1 MSGYL
6 WKYYLED
13 DVDSFRNV
21 VASSTQSS
29 RAGAQKSHVGWQSG
43 GSGAALISSPGSYN
57 ASPMLGAKGRKP
69 VGATLTRS
77 DINSRDSAGLTILHH
92 AASSSAENAVEFAQ
106 VLLDHQWTDLYIQDA
121 ENGWTPLHRAF
132 YFGNIAI
139 ARLILNRDAQ
149 DILGQGYGGFNQHA
163 RGLVKIKDKEG
174 CGPLDLFSMTI
185 KDRTLRPEEAPMF
198 DSDSDDE
205 MAHGDSGDMDDEMR
219 KRLITP
225 TTVLGGDEVYTFG
238 SNKNVTLGFG
248 DQDDR
253 AFPERVVLRRPDHLL
268 RRFYKEDRERHNQF
282 WATMGVPLSDT
293 GTQTPKGPVDLPTH
307 IRNTPIVIQ
316 DVQMSKLHTAVL
328 TTDPISNL
336 YMCGHGTG
344 GRLGIGNET
353 TSYQF
358 TCVEAGGL
366 GNKKV
371 AAVAL
376 GQNHTLAITD
386 EGEIFTW
393 GNNAFGQ
400 LGYSLP
406 KPSLKDDDPIST
418 VPLQIFGPLKREQ
431 VLGIAA
437 SRIHSVVHSSTSLY
451 TFGKNEGQL
460 GIVDS
465 DARSLDMQVTPRK
478 IAASLFSSP
487 IAAVSAID
495 GASICMLENREVWV
509 FANYGYSKLNF
520 ALDGFTSNFLKES
533 WLTTKYDTAP
543 NRIQKITSGGDTICA
558 MSTSG
563 EVFTI
568 AVSRR
573 SDGSQDT
580 STSTTNPKQIRKAL
594 SSPYRIWSS
603 KKSHM
608 AARDVDVDQDGSI
621 ILTTEAGTVWRRT
634 RRATIKSANT
644 TAAAELKPKDYKFQ
658 RVSGLTRVVAVRASA
673 YGAYAAVRK
682 DCDVTRNQIGVDE
695 PGLWEDLAPLLSFY
709 DMYNYEES
717 SDDEEPV
724 PRYWNRPG
732 QSQALHKRV
741 LKSKDLEKEVSE
753 VLEQASMT
761 SENTYDMLIGTT
773 VSDVRLPVHEFIMS
787 GRSRIFRDAMLDFRL
802 KSSSYAIPELLT
814 ISKEG
819 ETTLIMFQGLD
830 FLTIFDLVLY
840 AYTDAIVDFW
850 NVTRHAPE
858 LAFRYRSVRTELMK
872 VASRLEMRQ
881 LEPAVRQ
888 MVNPRRSLHVD
899 LEIAIKEASFF
910 ESGDVIV
917 DLADGEMLLHS
928 DIVCQRCPF
937 FEGLFRGRAGGQWLS
952 GRREGSAPVHIDLT
966 NVETDLFKLVVRHL
980 YADAGEEIFDDV
992 TSEDLNDLLA
1002 LDELLDHVMDVM
1014 SVANE
1019 LMLDRLSQICQ
1030 KFIGRYVNARNVCS
1044 LLTAVA
1050 PSSVA
1055 EFKDAA
1061 LEYVCL
1067 SLEAVMQNGSLDEL
1081 EDDLLHELNEV
1092 ARENQLAY
1100 LPFARSGRAEAL
1112 LFEQYP
1118 ELAERIERGKRA
1130 KIDAIVL
1137 SNKYASADTPSAS
1150 FRAQSLEEVS
1160 ASPLRQ
1166 RNRRRA
1172 SNQTKNE
1179 AKSPT
1184 LTPQL
1189 KGRSSAADLMF
1200 EMSDG
1205 EDEDEARTN
1214 DIKPPRFTPGQEKL
1228 SEQVIG
1234 TPQSPW
1240 ATSIKQKLP
1249 GTIEDGFISPS
1260 SLPPSALSGNR
1271 TPSQPWGTAPLASA
1285 KLDLRDIMAQTSSD
1299 QPSGLALGLAKEERE
1314 RARAAQP
1321 KMSQKER
1328 KRLQQAELQGIKVEA
1343 AQPAPPTV
1351 SPWQAASYKKPS
1363 ANQILA
1369 PSAATPPP
1377 QEPSPQPS
1385 PQPARATSTPQ
1396 LTMRQTIAKGKGKG
1410 KGKEKEASAQDA
1422 SSPSR
1427 PSASERGMSVSN
1439 TPIPVPMSVRHIPL
1453 PSHSP
1458 TSPSQ
1463 HLSMMEILSL
1473 QEAEKTSIRDA
1484 AAKRSLEEIQQEQEF
1499 QQWWEAESKRAIEE
1513 EEQAKR
1519 AAERAARAAAKGR
1532 GKGRGGGAP
1541 NVAGETKPAKGR
1553 DLKKDKKPGEENKKD
1568 TKKSETAND
1577 QRKERAPKPRTP
1589 KPKVQPHV
1597 PVAEAIAAQ
1606 APNPEAPAF
1615 VPPAGPR
1622 ADQSANS
1629 GRGRGRGGHHRGG
1642 RGGGGA
1648 RSGRPP
1654 APPRDV
1660 QSAPAAPAQHA

>member
-1 MSGYL
+1 M
-6 WKYYLED
+6 
-13 DVDSFRNV
+13 
-21 VASSTQSS
+21 
-29 RAGAQKSHVGWQSG
+29 
-43 GSGAALISSPGSYN
+43 GAAI
-57 ASPMLGAKGRKP
+57 A
-69 VGATLTRS
+69 LTRL

-92 AASSSAENAVEFAQ
+92 AASSTSESAAEFAQ
-106 VLLDHQWTDLYIQDA
+106 ILLEHQWTDLYIQDA

-149 DILGQGYGGFNQHA
+149 DILGQGHGGFNQHA

-174 CGPLDLFSMTI
+174 YGPLDLFSMTI
-185 KDRTLRPEEAPMF
+185 KDRTLRPEEAQLF
-198 DSDSDDE
+198 DSDSDDD
-205 MAHGDSGDMDDEMR
+205 MAQGDSGDMDDEFR

-225 TTVLGGDEVYTFG
+225 TTLLGGDEVYTFG

-253 AFPERVVLRRPDHLL
+253 AYPERVILRRPDHLL
-268 RRFYKEDRERHNQF
+268 RRFYKEDRERHNQY
-282 WATMGVPLSDT
+282 WAAMGMPVQDA
-293 GTQTPKGPVDLPTH
+293 GTQTPKGTVDLPTH
-307 IRNTPIVIQ
+307 VRNTPIVIQ
-316 DVQMSKLHTAVL
+316 DVQMSKLHTAIL
-328 TTDPISNL
+328 TTDPVSNL

-344 GRLGIGNET
+344 GRLGIGSET

-358 TCVEAGGL
+358 ICVEGGGL
-366 GNKKV
+366 GQRKI
-371 AAVAL
+371 AAIAL

-386 EGEIFTW
+386 EGETYSW

-418 VPLQIFGPLKREQ
+418 LPLQIFGPLKREA
-431 VLGIAA
+431 VIGIAA
-437 SRIHSVVHSSTSLY
+437 SRIHSVVHSATSLY

-465 DARSLDMQVTPRK
+465 DARSLETQVTPRK

-487 IAAVSAID
+487 IVAVSAID

-558 MSTSG
+558 LSTSG
-563 EVFTI
+563 EVFTV

-573 SDGSQDT
+573 SDGAQDA

-594 SSPYRIWSS
+594 STPYRIWSS

-621 ILTTEAGTVWRRT
+621 ILTTDAGTVWRRT
-634 RRATIKSANT
+634 KRATIKSANT

-709 DMYNYEES
+709 DLHNYEES

-732 QSQALHKRV
+732 QSQALQKRV

-753 VLEQASMT
+753 VLEQASMS
-761 SENTYDMLIGTT
+761 SENTYDMVIGSTL
-773 VSDVRLPVHEFIMS
+773 SDVRLPVHEFIMS
-787 GRSRIFRDAMLDFRL
+787 GRSRVFRDAMLDFRL
-802 KSSSYAIPELLT
+802 KSSQHAIPELLT
-814 ISKEG
+814 ISKDG
-819 ETTLIMFQGLD
+819 DLTVVMFQGLD
-830 FLTIFDLVLY
+830 FLTIFDMVLY
-840 AYTDAIVDFW
+840 AYTDSIVDFW
-850 NVTRHAPE
+850 NVTRHAPS

-872 VASRLEMRQ
+872 VASRLELRQ

-888 MVNPRRSLHVD
+888 MVHPRRSLQVD
-899 LEIAIKEASFF
+899 MELAIKERSFF
-910 ESGDVIV
+910 ESGDIVV
-917 DLADGEMLLHS
+917 DLVDGEMLLHS

-966 NVETDLFKLVVRHL
+966 NVETHLFELVVRHL
-980 YADAGEEIFDDV
+980 YTDAGEEIFDEV

-1030 KFIGRYVNARNVCS
+1030 RFIGRYVNARNVCS

-1081 EDDLLHELNEV
+1081 DDDLLYELNQV

-1112 LFEQYP
+1112 LFDQYP
-1118 ELAERIERGKRA
+1118 ELAERIERGRRA

-1137 SNKYASADTPSAS
+1137 SNKYANADTPSAS
-1150 FRAQSLEEVS
+1150 FRAQSLEELS
-1160 ASPLRQ
+1160 ASPIRQ
-1166 RNRRRA
+1166 RNRRRT
-1172 SNQTKNE
+1172 SNHVKSE
-1179 AKSPT
+1179 AKSPA

-1189 KGRSSAADLMF
+1189 KGKSSAADLMF
-1200 EMSDG
+1200 DMSDG
-1205 EDEDEARTN
+1205 EDEEAAAV
-1214 DIKPPRFTPGQEKL
+1214 DKIKPPRFTDEPGEQL
-1228 SEQVIG
+1228 SG
-1234 TPQSPW
+1234 TSESPW
-1240 ATSIKQKLP
+1240 TTSTEQRQTVP
-1249 GTIEDGFISPS
+1249 QGTVEDGFISPS
-1260 SLPPSALSGNR
+1260 SLPPSALSGTR
-1271 TPSQPWGTAPLASA
+1271 SPAQPWGTAPLSST
-1285 KLDLRDIMAQTSSD
+1285 KLDLRDIMAQASVD
-1299 QPSGLALGLAKEERE
+1299 KPSGLALGFAQEERD

-1328 KRLQQAELQGIKVEA
+1328 KRLQQAQQQGLKIEA

-1363 ANQILA
+1363 ANQIFA
-1369 PSAATPPP
+1369 PSAATPPAQP
-1377 QEPSPQPS
+1377 PSPQP
-1385 PQPARATSTPQ
+1385 PQPDLPTSRTQSTPQ

-1410 KGKEKEASAQDA
+1410 KGKDKDTSAQDG

-1427 PSASERGMSVSN
+1427 PVASERGMSVSN

-1453 PSHSP
+1453 PSHSL

-1463 HLSMMEILSL
+1463 NLSMMEILSL

-1499 QQWWEAESKRAIEE
+1499 QQWWEAESKRAIEQ

-1519 AAERAARAAAKGR
+1519 AAERAARAVGKGR
-1532 GKGRGGGAP
+1532 GKGRGGGGG
-1541 NVAGETKPAKGR
+1541 VGESNTTESKKKGGEG
-1553 DLKKDKKPGEENKKD
+1553 KKE
-1568 TKKSETAND
+1568 KKSDAADGHRREKTP
-1577 QRKERAPKPRTP
+1577 RPRAPKPESQP
-1589 KPKVQPHV
+1589 KA
-1597 PVAEAIAAQ
+1597 PVAQNTAMAT
-1606 APNPEAPAF
+1606 PNPEAPAF
-1615 VPPAGPR
+1615 VPPTGPKADAGT
-1622 ADQSANS
+1622 NS
-1629 GRGRGRGGHHRGG
+1629 GRGRGRGHRGGG
-1642 RGGGGA
+1642 RGGAGGA
-1648 RSGRPP
+1648 PKAARPP
-1654 APPRDV
+1654 APPRNV
-1660 QSAPAAPAQHA
+1660 QSAPAAPAQQVL

>member
-13 DVDSFRNV
+13 DVDNFRSV
-21 VASSTQSS
+21 VASTTQS
-29 RAGAQKSHVGWQSG
+29 RVGAQKTYIGWQSG
-43 GSGAALISSPGSYN
+43 GNNAAVNSSPGSYN
-57 ASPMLGAKGRKP
+57 ASPMLGAKGRKTAM
-69 VGATLTRS
+69 GAGVTLSRS

-92 AASSSAENAVEFAQ
+92 VASSTSENAVEFAQ
-106 VLLDHQWTDLYIQDA
+106 ILLEHQWTDLYIQDA

-139 ARLILNRDAQ
+139 ARLILNRDSQ
-149 DILGQGYGGFNQHA
+149 DILGQGHGGFNQHA

-174 CGPLDLFSMTI
+174 YGPLDLFSMTI

-205 MAHGDSGDMDDEMR
+205 MAHGDSGDMEDELR

-225 TTVLGGDEVYTFG
+225 TTLLGGDEVYTFG

-268 RRFYKEDRERHNQF
+268 RRFHKEDRERQNQF
-282 WATMGVPLSDT
+282 WATLGVPVQDA
-293 GTQTPKGPVDLPTH
+293 GTQTPKGPVDLPIH
-307 IRNTPIVIQ
+307 IRNTPIVVQ

-328 TTDPISNL
+328 TTDPVSNL

-344 GRLGIGNET
+344 GRLGIGTET

-358 TCVEAGGL
+358 TCVEGGGL
-366 GNKKV
+366 NQRKV

-386 EGEIFTW
+386 EGEIFSW

-406 KPSLKDDDPIST
+406 KPSIKDEDPIST
-418 VPLQIFGPLKREQ
+418 IPLQIFGPLKREA
-431 VLGIAA
+431 VIGIAA
-437 SRIHSVVHSSTSLY
+437 SRIHSVVHSATSLY

-487 IAAVSAID
+487 IASVSAID

-558 MSTSG
+558 LSTSG
-563 EVFTI
+563 EVFTV

-573 SDGSQDT
+573 PDGSQDT

-594 SSPYRIWSS
+594 STPYRIWSS

-709 DMYNYEES
+709 DLNQYEEA

-732 QSQALHKRV
+732 QAQSLHKRV
-741 LKSKDLEKEVSE
+741 LKSKDIEKEVSE

-761 SENTYDMLIGTT
+761 SENTYDMVIGSTL
-773 VSDVRLPVHEFIMS
+773 SDVRLPVHEFIMS
-787 GRSRIFRDAMLDFRL
+787 GRSRVFRDAMLDFRL
-802 KSSSYAIPELLT
+802 KSSELVISELLT
-814 ISKEG
+814 ISMDG
-819 ETTLIMFQGLD
+819 DTTLVMFQGLD

-840 AYTDAIVDFW
+840 AYTDSIVDFW
-850 NVTRHAPE
+850 NVTRHAPS

-872 VASRLEMRQ
+872 VASRLELRQ

-888 MVNPRRSLHVD
+888 MANPRRSLHVD
-899 LEIAIKEASFF
+899 LELAIKESSFF
-910 ESGDVIV
+910 ESGDVVV

-952 GRREGSAPVHIDLT
+952 GRREGSAPVRIDLT
-966 NVETDLFKLVVRHL
+966 NVETHLFELVVRHL
-980 YADAGEEIFDDV
+980 YTDAGEEIFDDV

-1030 KFIGRYVNARNVCS
+1030 RFIGRYGTYTYVPCRDEADNATVNARNVCS

-1067 SLEAVMQNGSLDEL
+1067 SLEAVMQNG
-1081 EDDLLHELNEV
+1081 
-1092 ARENQLAY
+1092 
-1100 LPFARSGRAEAL
+1100 
-1112 LFEQYP
+1112 
-1118 ELAERIERGKRA
+1118 
-1130 KIDAIVL
+1130 
-1137 SNKYASADTPSAS
+1137 
-1150 FRAQSLEEVS
+1150 
-1160 ASPLRQ
+1160 
-1166 RNRRRA
+1166 
-1172 SNQTKNE
+1172 
-1179 AKSPT
+1179 
-1184 LTPQL
+1184 
-1189 KGRSSAADLMF
+1189 
-1200 EMSDG
+1200 
-1205 EDEDEARTN
+1205 
-1214 DIKPPRFTPGQEKL
+1214 
-1228 SEQVIG
+1228 
-1234 TPQSPW
+1234 
-1240 ATSIKQKLP
+1240 
-1249 GTIEDGFISPS
+1249 
-1260 SLPPSALSGNR
+1260 
-1271 TPSQPWGTAPLASA
+1271 
-1285 KLDLRDIMAQTSSD
+1285 
-1299 QPSGLALGLAKEERE
+1299 
-1314 RARAAQP
+1314 
-1321 KMSQKER
+1321 
-1328 KRLQQAELQGIKVEA
+1328 
-1343 AQPAPPTV
+1343 
-1351 SPWQAASYKKPS
+1351 
-1363 ANQILA
+1363 
-1369 PSAATPPP
+1369 
-1377 QEPSPQPS
+1377 
-1385 PQPARATSTPQ
+1385 
-1396 LTMRQTIAKGKGKG
+1396 
-1410 KGKEKEASAQDA
+1410 
-1422 SSPSR
+1422 
-1427 PSASERGMSVSN
+1427 
-1439 TPIPVPMSVRHIPL
+1439 
-1453 PSHSP
+1453 
-1458 TSPSQ
+1458 
-1463 HLSMMEILSL
+1463 
-1473 QEAEKTSIRDA
+1473 
-1484 AAKRSLEEIQQEQEF
+1484 
-1499 QQWWEAESKRAIEE
+1499 
-1513 EEQAKR
+1513 
-1519 AAERAARAAAKGR
+1519 
-1532 GKGRGGGAP
+1532 
-1541 NVAGETKPAKGR
+1541 
-1553 DLKKDKKPGEENKKD
+1553 
-1568 TKKSETAND
+1568 
-1577 QRKERAPKPRTP
+1577 
-1589 KPKVQPHV
+1589 
-1597 PVAEAIAAQ
+1597 
-1606 APNPEAPAF
+1606 
-1615 VPPAGPR
+1615 
-1622 ADQSANS
+1622 
-1629 GRGRGRGGHHRGG
+1629 
-1642 RGGGGA
+1642 
-1648 RSGRPP
+1648 
-1654 APPRDV
+1654 
-1660 QSAPAAPAQHA
+1660 